1 MIRLSVKSK
10 QGEGLA
16 MTTNE
21 YTKPSGR
28 RSRTFLALA
37 VAPALAAAVM
47 VLGPTGGAGA
57 STSTTAT
64 DTTAAL
70 VAPPPNAAGCYVDH
84 SGKWARTSCASQ
96 TYIKQHIPR
105 PEVLSGVGGKAS
117 PVKAPPFVLSV
128 VSAHVLAGG
137 SDVDSHYGAG
147 HYSLQN
153 NVMFH
158 GSNGHLDGV
167 QFTDQSGGGLDNLC
181 VWQVDVTTQTYTPM
195 CLPLPISTRVVAVEG
210 WSDSGLLSDMMQ
222 TTAGPAGVVVVP
234 DLYGLGSKGRW
245 NNDSGS
251 VLGLGN
257 GSKAVF
263 SATEERI
270 GVEAT
275 VCMNKAGFINFT
287 NSCQSK
293 PLQPLAYTGYTP
305 GSLTYGVNTVETNN
319 LIPVIGSPPAHLP
332 ALSYPNKYTASISYV
347 ASTTGKC
354 FARTPPNC

>member
-1 MIRLSVKSK
+1 
-10 QGEGLA
+10 

-21 YTKPSGR
+21 NQMKSGR
-28 RSRTFLALA
+28 RSRTLLAWA
-37 VAPALAAAVM
+37 TAPALAAAFM
-47 VLGPTGGAGA
+47 VVGPTGVAGA
-57 STSTTAT
+57 SPSTTAT
-64 DTTAAL
+64 APL
-70 VAPPPNAAGCYVDH
+70 VAPPPAAAGCYVNH
-84 SGKWARTSCASQ
+84 AGKWQRTSCASQ
-96 TYIKQHIPR
+96 TYIRQHIPR
-105 PEVLSGVGGKAS
+105 PEVLSGVGGKTS
-117 PVKAPPFVLSV
+117 PTKAPPFVLSV
-128 VSAHVLAGG
+128 VSADVLHGG
-137 SDVDSHYGAG
+137 SDVDSHFGAG

-181 VWQVDVTTQTYTPM
+181 VWQVDVTTQSYTPW
-195 CLPLPISTRVVAVEG
+195 CLPVPISTRVVAVEG
-210 WSDSGLLSDMMQ
+210 WSQPGFLADMMK
-222 TTAGPAGVVVVP
+222 TTAGPAGVVVMP

-251 VLGLGN
+251 VLGFGN

-263 SATEERI
+263 SGTEENI
-270 GVEAT
+270 GVVAS

-293 PLQPLAYTGYTP
+293 ALHPLAYAGYTP
-305 GSLTYGVNTVETNN
+305 GPLTYGVNTVETNN

-332 ALSYPNKYTASISYV
+332 ALSYPNNYTAKISYV

-354 FARTPPNC
+354 FAGTPPNCNA